1 MTLPEALR
9 QDSTLLHEL
18 ARKGEVENVAFVLRR
33 GADLHAR
40 DEELCSTPLGHA
52 AKFGQVSMVEFLLR
66 QGARVRLPDDPPWA
80 TPLAWAELGGHAEVA
95 EMLRH
100 HALWGV
106 VPLRRAVED
115 YDALAAELVDACNS
129 GSGKTLRSLQQEL
142 RLDRTPTPDQLREIV
157 RRRAPGRHEDGELA
171 WSEAREW
178 VAVREGFASW
188 DDLETHL
195 TWLNREQQRVTAWKA
210 VDQAVADGDDKVLE
224 KLMAEHAQH
233 LAKRPKGAY
242 PACGTA
248 FDFSKGAPALIARE
262 HHFETWEAFA
272 RHQAERRDPST
283 PTAVFENAVEAVVSG
298 NVDLLRQLVTADSSL
313 VRARSSRGH
322 RATLLHYLGAN
333 GVEGFRQRTPPN
345 AVEIAEVLL
354 GAGAEVDA
362 VAAMY
367 GGSTVL
373 GLAATSVH
381 PWLAGVQL
389 DLLRTLLAHEA
400 SINHPQGGATSMTP
414 ILGCLAN
421 GRQEA
426 ADFLAAHGASLDLEA
441 AAGVGRLDRVR
452 WFVDDQ
458 GGLRNGATDAQR
470 QSGFHW
476 ACEYGRAEVAEYLSM
491 RGADLARLHRGRT
504 GLHWAAYGGHLEIVR
519 LLVDHGAPVE
529 VVDETYRTTPLGWA
543 LYGWFQP
550 PAPGALQRYAAVVE
564 ELVKRGAVVRPE
576 WRADVRVRNDRRM
589 MRALG

>member
-1 MTLPEALR
+1 MTLPEELR

-18 ARKGEVENVAFVLRR
+18 ARKGEVENMARLLRQ

-40 DEELCSTPLGHA
+40 DEDLFSTPLGHA
-52 AKFGQVSMVEFLLR
+52 AKYGQLRMVEFLLR

-80 TPLAWAELGGHAEVA
+80 TPLAWAERRGHAEVA
-95 EMLRH
+95 EVLRH

-106 VPLRRAVED
+106 LLLRRALED
-115 YDALAAELVDACNS
+115 YDALAAELVDACTS
-129 GSGKTLRSLQQEL
+129 GSEETLRRLKQEL
-142 RLDRTPTPDQLREIV
+142 RLDRTPTPDHIREIV
-157 RRRAPGRHEDGELA
+157 RRRAPGMKDDGELG

-178 VAVREGFASW
+178 VAGREGFASW
-188 DDLETHL
+188 GELETHL
-195 TWLNREQQRVTAWKA
+195 TWLTREHQRVTAWKA
-210 VDQAVADGDDKVLE
+210 VDQAVADGDDEGLE
-224 KLMAEHAQH
+224 KLMAEHAEP

-248 FDFSKGAPALIARE
+248 FDFTKGARTLIARE
-262 HHFETWEAFA
+262 HHFETWVAFA

-283 PTAVFENAVEAVVSG
+283 PTAAFENAVEAVVSG
-298 NVDLLRQLVTADSSL
+298 NAEQLRQLVAADSRL
-313 VRARSSRGH
+313 IHARSSRSH
-322 RATLLHYLGAN
+322 QATLLHYVGAN

-389 DLLRTLLAHEA
+389 NLLRTLLAQGA
-400 SINHPQGGATSMTP
+400 SIDHPQGGANPLTP

-421 GRQEA
+421 GRQDA
-426 ADFLAAHGASLDLEA
+426 AEFLAAHGASLDLEA
-441 AAGVGRLDRVR
+441 AAGVGRLELVQSY
-452 WFVDDQ
+452 VDDQ
-458 GGLRNGATDAQR
+458 GGLRNGATEAQL
-470 QSGFHW
+470 QSGVHW
-476 ACEYGRAEVAEYLSM
+476 ACEYGRTEVVQYLLT

-519 LLVDHGAPVE
+519 LLLNQGAPVD
-529 VVDETYRTTPLGWA
+529 VVDEHYRTTPLGWA

-550 PAPGALQRYAAVVE
+550 PAAGALQRYPAVVE

-576 WRADVRVRNDRRM
+576 WRADVRVRNDLLM
-589 MRALG
+589 LRALA